1 MENLKSEKPFF
12 QCFRSTGS
20 FTHGRVEA
28 RANFLIGYWP

>member
-12 QCFRSTGS
+12 QCFCSTGS